1 MIRIYKGKEA
11 RHNNNTSQKTLL
23 DEEQVKYE
31 KMKQI
36 FHKEAKELGVDI
48 NKLNCIIKDG
58 EVLYNPYKYN
68 KANRWTQKFRKL

>member
-58 EVLYNPYKYN
+58 EVLHNPYKYN
-68 KANRWTQKFRKL
+68 KTNRWTQKFRKL